1 MVLDCVI
8 VGFLKKTLNIYAK
21 IKIKDLQLNMT
32 ESGFQI
38 LSTILGNVSVG
49 VQVLVTTQFQNLK
62 RLEPELHCKNN
73 NFSFSALFE
82 NLKISFNLI
91 LQTFKWI
98 LKLVK

>member
-1 MVLDCVI
+1 
-8 VGFLKKTLNIYAK
+8 
-21 IKIKDLQLNMT
+21 MT

-82 NLKISFNLI
+82 NLKISFNLK